1 LGFAFSTMLLHLV
14 MFISI
19 HKTIITFTRQ
29 NHFNSR
35 NNQFNSTKSLQLNKS
50 KMIWNRPSKTSH
62 FKSTK
67 LNQNWSKIT
76 FTQQNQN
83 KKQHNIKNH
92 FNTVKQRC
100 LRTESVENWREDVEK
115 NGLPLRKLNWVR
127 DFEKLH
133 LGEIAEAKLKGF
145 GKTEGW
151 ELSSSQINYI
161 AVHDMEYDKI

>member
-1 LGFAFSTMLLHLV
+1 
-14 MFISI
+14 
-19 HKTIITFTRQ
+19 
-29 NHFNSR
+29 
-35 NNQFNSTKSLQLNKS
+35 
-50 KMIWNRPSKTSH
+50 MIWNRPSKTNH

>member
-1 LGFAFSTMLLHLV
+1 
-14 MFISI
+14 
-19 HKTIITFTRQ
+19 
-29 NHFNSR
+29 
-35 NNQFNSTKSLQLNKS
+35 
-50 KMIWNRPSKTSH
+50 
-62 FKSTK
+62 
-67 LNQNWSKIT
+67 
-76 FTQQNQN
+76 
-83 KKQHNIKNH
+83 
-92 FNTVKQRC
+92 